1 MRKTRRS
8 ICLAAASLLTLP
20 LASLA
25 QDAGEYPAKP
35 VRIVVPLP
43 PGSIPDLLGRAIGMH
58 LQATL
63 KQPFVV
69 ENRAGASTLLAAR
82 TVANAPADG
91 YTLMVPT
98 VTTLSLAPQLITKGG
113 IDPLKD
119 LSAMALLGATNFFLC
134 VHPSFPARSMKE
146 WIEAVRKNPGKYTY
160 ASTGNGSPHHI
171 FMELLKKQLN
181 LDIVHVPYN
190 GSEPSMLDLLSGKV
204 DMAFLSGVLG
214 IGNIKAGKLFGLGMS
229 MAKRSVLLD
238 TVPPIA
244 DTVPGFDWSGWI
256 AFGGPANLP
265 APVVTRIA
273 DEIGRLQATPQY
285 RELLLKTAMEPLDPV
300 PAARMPEF
308 VRNEYRRWGAA
319 IKASGV
325 TVE

>member
-1 MRKTRRS
+1 MNRRRS
-8 ICLAAASLLTLP
+8 LLATAAM
-20 LASLA
+20 LAVSGAGNA
-25 QDAGEYPAKP
+25 QEDWPAKT

-43 PGSIPDLLGRAIGMH
+43 PGSIPDLLGRAIGNH
-58 LQATL
+58 LQSVF
-63 KQPFVV
+63 KQSFVA

-82 TVANAPADG
+82 VVANAAPDG

-98 VTTLSLAPQLITKGG
+98 VTTLSLAPQLITKSG

-119 LSAMALLGATNFFLC
+119 LSAISLLGATNFFLC
-134 VHPSFPARSMKE
+134 VHPSFPARTMKD
-146 WIEAVRKNPGKYTY
+146 WIEVVRKAPGKYSY

-181 LDIVHVPYN
+181 LDIIHVPYN

-214 IGNIKAGKLFGLGMS
+214 VSNMKSGKLHGLGMS
-229 MAKRSVLLD
+229 MAKRSVLMD
-238 TVPPIA
+238 TIPPIA
-244 DTVPGFDWSGWI
+244 ETVPGFDWSGWI

-265 APVVTRIA
+265 QQVVARVAGEIA
-273 DEIGRLQATPQY
+273 KLQATPQY
-285 RELLLKTAMEPLDPV
+285 AELLQRTAMEPLDHV
-300 PAARMPEF
+300 PAARMAEF
-308 VRNEYRRWGAA
+308 VRNEHRRWGSA

-325 TVE
+325 GVE